1 MTEKQNRE
9 CHYYIH
15 AASTAAAAVGADR
28 AQIPGSDSGPLATI
42 QTAMIISIGRVFGV
56 NLTDSAAKA
65 VLTTKLSSMVGKLVA
80 RTVTQWIVRWF
91 PRAGNA
97 VNATTAA
104 AITEAL
110 GWAVAEDFD
119 KRGY

>member
-15 AASTAAAAVGADR
+15 AASTAAAAVGAGF
-28 AQIPGSDSGPLATI
+28 AQIPGSDSGPLAAI

-80 RTVTQWIVRWF
+80 RTVTQWLVGWF
-91 PRAGNA
+91 PGAGNA